1 MKIDTLLQDVNIVVD
16 WHDNGDFLDC
26 YQEAENS
33 KVKKVFILWRG
44 SLYYDAARG
53 YIQKHFEIARRAVKE
68 NKLYRR
74 ELPDKTFMLDS
85 FEMGDDLRF
94 YLHADGANGDL
105 MYHDEF
111 DRPEEAVAGA
121 RELVASGEANHE
133 TVEIE
138 EERNAMLR
146 LSLDEAIARYG
157 VKETA

>member
-1 MKIDTLLQDVNIVVD
+1 MTPETLLQDVNIVLD
-16 WHDNGDFLDC
+16 WHDDGGFLDC
-26 YQEAENS
+26 YQEGENN
-33 KVKKVFILWRG
+33 KVRKVLMIWRG
-44 SLYYDAARG
+44 SLYYDQTRQ
-53 YIQKHFEIARRAVKE
+53 YVQQHFSIARRTKKTPTMY
-68 NKLYRR
+68 NR
-74 ELPDKTFMLDS
+74 EMPDKTFMLDS

-121 RELVASGEANHE
+121 RQLVASGEAKAE

-146 LSLDEAIARYG
+146 LSLDEAIERYG
-157 VKETA
+157 AKEPA